1 MQRVMNLP
9 GLSQSKQT
17 ASNIASAGFMIR
29 VYSALVLI
37 CIALFLTLNSVESF
51 ALLIAIFTAAMAW
64 EWGRLVRGQGLDA
77 SSAVQLLTTSA
88 AAFASA
94 RGCPS
99 CALLTVIAGTSVV
112 FLMRRL
118 KEERP
123 QAWWSAAG
131 VYYAGFPAVALIWL
145 RGDPEY
151 GVLII
156 LYLFAIVWTTDSAAF
171 LFGRWIGGAK
181 LALRISPKKTWSGL
195 IGGTVSAGLAGAIFG
210 AFAGMPSFWLSLL
223 AVILALIAQ
232 VGDLGESAIK
242 RTFGMK
248 DSSGLIPG
256 HGGVLDRIDGLI
268 LAAIAA
274 AIFAWSIDPAHPGQA
289 LLFWP

>member
-37 CIALFLTLNSVESF
+37 GIALFLTLNSVESF

-64 EWGRLVRGQGLDA
+64 EWGRLVRGQGFDA
-77 SSAVQLLTTSA
+77 TSAIQLLTTSA
-88 AAFASA
+88 AALASA
-94 RGCPS
+94 RACPS
-99 CALLTVIAGTSVV
+99 CALLAVLAGTGAV
-112 FLMRRL
+112 FLL
-118 KEERP
+118 KLLMDGRP
-123 QAWWSAAG
+123 QALWSASG
-131 VYYAGFPAVALIWL
+131 VLYAGFPAVALIWL
-145 RGDPEY
+145 RSDPDY
-151 GVLII
+151 GVLVI

-181 LALRISPKKTWSGL
+181 LARRISPKKTWSGL
-195 IGGTVSAGLAGAIFG
+195 IGGAVSAGLAGAIFG
-210 AFAGMPSFWLSLL
+210 AFAGIPGFWLSLL

-232 VGDLGESAIK
+232 LGDLGESAIK
-242 RTFGMK
+242 RAFGTK
-248 DSSGLIPG
+248 DSSSLIPG

-274 AIFAWSIDPAHPGQA
+274 AIFAWTIDPAHPGRA